1 MFIELTFKGQ
11 LCKIVPVCIF
21 KLLLD
26 NKVNMI
32 KRQSIG
38 FDTGAEVFE
47 NVTSR
52 NKVNIGLQFLIQNV

>member
-1 MFIELTFKGQ
+1 MFIELTFKGL
-11 LCKIVPVCIF
+11 LCKIVCIF

-32 KRQSIG
+32 KRQFIG

-52 NKVNIGLQFLIQNV
+52 NKVNIGIQFLIQIV

>member
-1 MFIELTFKGQ
+1 MFIELTFKDL
-11 LCKIVPVCIF
+11 LCKTVCIF

-26 NKVNMI
+26 KKVNMI
-32 KRQSIG
+32 KRQFIS
-38 FDTGAEVFE
+38 FDRGAEVFE